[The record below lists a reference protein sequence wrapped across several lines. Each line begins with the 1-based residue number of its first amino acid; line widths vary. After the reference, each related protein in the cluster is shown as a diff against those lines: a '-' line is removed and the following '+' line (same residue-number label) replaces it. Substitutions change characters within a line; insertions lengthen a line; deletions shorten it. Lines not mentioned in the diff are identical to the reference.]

1 MACTEIYLIRRKSKV
16 LVHYKD
22 IANAAQG
29 ALYIW
34 FSLEEKY
41 LPSLPLLYP
50 GQGYNNRVLR
60 RKEDIGETEFVRF
73 WGLPQT
79 NLLSDDEKLVM
90 ETCSDFGYIPY
101 ENLPRV
107 ANAFRSVDFSNDHMK
122 RRADI
127 LDEIYNTYKEK
138 DIIGVYS
145 LETSVISITDTVG
158 VKKHGRYYLSD
169 EAFNIMDTRIT
180 LSDKSDQ
187 NTCENNG

>member
-34 FSLEEKY
+34 FRLEEKY

-50 GQGYNNRVLR
+50 GQGYNHRVLG
-60 RKEDIGETEFVRF
+60 RKEDIGETELVRF

-79 NLLSDDEKLVM
+79 DLLSDDEKLVM
-90 ETCSDFGYIPY
+90 ESCSDHGYIPY
-101 ENLPRV
+101 KDLPRV
-107 ANAFRSVDFSNDHMK
+107 ANAFRNVDFVNDHM
-122 RRADI
+122 RQHAAI
-127 LDEIYNTYKEK
+127 LDEIYSTYKEE
-138 DIIGVYS
+138 DVLGVYS
-145 LETSVISITDTVG
+145 LETSVISISDTVG
-158 VKKHGRYYLSD
+158 DKRNGRYYLND
-169 EAFNIMDTRIT
+169 KAFSIMDTRIT

-187 NTCENNG
+187 NTCTSAE

>member
-1 MACTEIYLIRRKSKV
+1 MIRRESKA

-41 LPSLPLLYP
+41 LPSLPSLYL
-50 GQGYNNRVLR
+50 GQGYNHRVLR
-60 RKEDIGETEFVRF
+60 RKEDIGETEYVRF

-79 NLLSDDEKLVM
+79 NLLSDNEKLVM
-90 ETCSDFGYIPY
+90 ETCSDHGYIPY
-101 ENLPRV
+101 KDLPRV

-127 LDEIYNTYKEK
+127 LDEIYNTYKEE
-138 DIIGVYS
+138 DVLGVYS
-145 LETSVISITDTVG
+145 LETSVISISDTVG
-158 VKKHGRYYLSD
+158 DKRNGRYYLND
-169 EAFNIMDTRIT
+169 KAFSIMGTRIT

-187 NTCENNG
+187 NTCENDG